1 MQKHKIIRNKFNG
14 KYARTVHYNTT
25 KHYSEKLKIL
35 INREIKMFV
44 DWKTKFC

>member
-14 KYARTVHYNTT
+14 KYVRTVHYKTI

-35 INREIKMFV
+35 INRKIKMFV
-44 DWKTKFC
+44 DWKTKF